1 MLLRPHCIKMTI
13 FSLFSAAG
21 KRVDFDFSLVDTEE
35 ICRLINGCEN
45 M

>member
-1 MLLRPHCIKMTI
+1 MLLRPHCIKMAI
-13 FSLFSAAG
+13 FSLFPAVG
-21 KRVDFDFSLVDTEE
+21 KRVGFDFSLVETEE

>member
-1 MLLRPHCIKMTI
+1 MLLRPHCIKMAI

-21 KRVDFDFSLVDTEE
+21 KRVDFDFSFVETEE
-35 ICRLINGCEN
+35 NCRLINGCEN

>member
-1 MLLRPHCIKMTI
+1 MLLRFHSMEMTI

-21 KRVDFDFSLVDTEE
+21 KRVDFDFSFVETEE
-35 ICRLINGCEN
+35 NCRFINGCEN

>member
-13 FSLFSAAG
+13 FSLFSAVG
-21 KRVDFDFSLVDTEE
+21 KRADFDFSLVDTEE

>member
-1 MLLRPHCIKMTI
+1 MLLRFHSMEMAI
-13 FSLFSAAG
+13 FSLFSAVG
-21 KRVDFDFSLVDTEE
+21 KRADFDFSLVETEE